1 MIVTLNSDNPNDAL
15 LIERLFAQAERTGCC
30 GDRQMELPLVAEEPA
45 VTRSAPEAVAT
56 VTAPLPPF
64 LLPEPPAPVAPPA
77 EPPSVDATGLPW
89 DARIHSES
97 KATVADGTWR
107 KRRNVDPELVKQ
119 VEAELRGESPV
130 AATPAVAAPS
140 ATEASASVP
149 PPPPPPTTIT
159 ITNTLDPERIVEA
172 MAAPEPVATRS
183 LTDLSAAIA
192 QGKLKMADLTVKA
205 QEHGCAD
212 AIALTNNP
220 LALAAVIAFYD
231 EQGLFQ

>member
-149 PPPPPPTTIT
+149 APPPPAVEPVAAVIPP
-159 ITNTLDPERIVEA
+159 PPA
-172 MAAPEPVATRS
+172 AAPEPVATRS

-192 QGKLKMADLTVKA
+192 QGKLKMADLIVKA
-205 QEHGCAD
+205 REHGCAD

>member
-15 LIERLFAQAERTGCC
+15 LIERLFAQAERTGRC

-64 LLPEPPAPVAPPA
+64 ILPEPPAPVAPPA
-77 EPPSVDATGLPW
+77 EPPSVDASGLPW

-119 VEAELRGESPV
+119 VEAELRGESHV
-130 AATPAVAAPS
+130 AATPAVTAPS
-140 ATEASASVP
+140 ATEVSASTPTP
-149 PPPPPPTTIT
+149 PPPAVEPVAAVIPPP
-159 ITNTLDPERIVEA
+159 PA
-172 MAAPEPVATRS
+172 AAPEPVATRS

-192 QGKLKMADLTVKA
+192 QGKLQMPDLIAKA